1 MNVVGSIVT
10 TDAIGAVIPFGTVVV
25 SYDPTT
31 GIMVLSNNVTVSA
44 SDLLLLV
51 PGSDTQNTTSII
63 EYPNH
68 SLKENRNYQVGVVL
82 SDRFGRQSSVIL
94 SSSSSSVTVDGTE
107 FIGSTIF
114 SPYQTAAIE
123 PATWPGDS
131 LKISFNNGIGPQDK
145 SLISGWPGLY
155 NGDFTSPK
163 YNPLGWYSWKI
174 VVKQTEQEY
183 YNVYLPGIMGFYPNT
198 PTTPPDPNG
207 TIAFITLLND
217 NINKVPRLSLIHI

>member
-1 MNVVGSIVT
+1 M
-10 TDAIGAVIPFGTVVV
+10 F
-25 SYDPTT
+25 
-31 GIMVLSNNVTVSA
+31 
-44 SDLLLLV
+44 
-51 PGSDTQNTTSII
+51 
-63 EYPNH
+63 
-68 SLKENRNYQVGVVL
+68 
-82 SDRFGRQSSVIL
+82 
-94 SSSSSSVTVDGTE
+94 TVDGTE

-183 YNVYLPGIMGFYPNT
+183 YNVYLPGIMASYPEEQ
-198 PTTPPDPNG
+198 
-207 TIAFITLLND
+207 TLEIGKTSHTVLIND
-217 NINKVPRLSLIHI
+217 NINKVPRDLSEVGPQQRQFRSSVQLFGRVEKH